1 MNNSTT
7 QVNQRLKTV
16 KKDLSLLKKAFFS
29 FINPQSRKTGFQ
41 NDEQVWET
49 VKDNYEKIQE
59 EMFREQYP
67 SLYAKLKK

>member
-16 KKDLSLLKKAFFS
+16 EKDLSLLKRAFFS
-29 FINPQSRKTGFQ
+29 FINPQPRKTEFQ
-41 NDEQVWET
+41 NDEQIWKT
-49 VKDNYEKIQE
+49 VKNDYEKIQE
-59 EMFREQYP
+59 EMFKEQYP